1 MKAYSVDFRQKIL
14 DVYHSE
20 PISQRALANRF
31 CVALSFVQK
40 LIKQRRQKQDIAPQT
55 HRCGAKLK
63 LNSEQLLIL
72 TEIIEAN
79 NDATLEEL
87 RYLLSQKIGITI
99 SRATMGRMT
108 QYLKMTFKKKH
119 SFRQTKAVKGF

>member
-87 RYLLSQKIGITI
+87 RYLLYQKIGITI